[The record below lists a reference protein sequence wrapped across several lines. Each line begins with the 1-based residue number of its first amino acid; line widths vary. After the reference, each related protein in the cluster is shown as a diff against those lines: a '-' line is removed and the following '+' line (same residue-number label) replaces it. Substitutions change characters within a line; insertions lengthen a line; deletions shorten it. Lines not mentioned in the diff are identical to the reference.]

1 MRCLTVRCTTTR
13 AALSVT
19 GMILPIKA
27 VIRHHSAVMSQSP
40 RLLHTLPAPAA
51 AELVQLGSALR
62 RARVARNESQ
72 RALAERLGIA
82 ERTLRAVEK
91 GDPKVSAGVL
101 VALLWAVGLGPLS
114 APISEQAIRAAAS
127 GAKTRA
133 RRKVQDDF

>member
-1 MRCLTVRCTTTR
+1 
-13 AALSVT
+13 
-19 GMILPIKA
+19 
-27 VIRHHSAVMSQSP
+27 MSQSP
-40 RLLHTLPAPAA
+40 RLLHTLPVPAA

-101 VALLWAVGLGPLS
+101 VSLLWAVGLGPLS
-114 APISEQAIRAAAS
+114 APIIEQAMRAAAS